1 MRTTFFYTNLHI
13 SCSFVRVIFDFFLH
27 ISQILFQFA
36 KLPLLKLGNLVQLR
50 FKPFIPERKN
60 IIMGRSEMGVCKNL
74 NSGMPTRRLKRSQAK
89 ICRLC
94 MT

>member
-1 MRTTFFYTNLHI
+1 MKKYYFSCTNLHI
-13 SCSFVRVIFDFFLH
+13 SCSFVCMIFDFFLH

-60 IIMGRSEMGVCKNL
+60 IMMGCSNKKAGKFVFPFYTL
-74 NSGMPTRRLKRSQAK
+74 IWYSGSGNAMS
-89 ICRLC
+89 
-94 MT
+94 